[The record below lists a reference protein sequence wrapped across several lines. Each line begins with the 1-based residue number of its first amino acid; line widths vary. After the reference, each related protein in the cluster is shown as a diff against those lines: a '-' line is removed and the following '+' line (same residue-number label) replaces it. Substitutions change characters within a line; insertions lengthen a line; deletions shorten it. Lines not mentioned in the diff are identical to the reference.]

1 MNHNVDTNSFS
12 FTRIRARA
20 ITLYKTD
27 ANISFPYGSSKEKL
41 DRPTNFKI
49 DNSPCMCITSTS
61 TSTNQPLEQREGGE
75 EKVRGKKEEKRKK
88 MWRRKK
94 MSDTPKLNIYLCHC
108 QSCSIRIIVTF
119 SYRIYKVRLELF

>member
-1 MNHNVDTNSFS
+1 MNHNVGTNSFS

-49 DNSPCMCITSTS
+49 DNSPCMCIISTS

-75 EKVRGKKEEKRKK
+75 EKVRGEKRRKKEENVEEEK
-88 MWRRKK
+88 
-94 MSDTPKLNIYLCHC
+94 D
-108 QSCSIRIIVTF
+108 
-119 SYRIYKVRLELF
+119 VRHP